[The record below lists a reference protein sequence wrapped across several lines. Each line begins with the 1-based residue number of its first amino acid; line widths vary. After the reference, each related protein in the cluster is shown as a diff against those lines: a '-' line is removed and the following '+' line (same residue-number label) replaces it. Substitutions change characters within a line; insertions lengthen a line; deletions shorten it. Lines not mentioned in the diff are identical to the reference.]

1 MVNFVLIVLGILA
14 IVSFIYA
21 YFATRSE
28 KNDVLL
34 KRIKKKLA
42 GGK

>member
-14 IVSFIYA
+14 IVSLIYA

-28 KNDVLL
+28 K
-34 KRIKKKLA
+34 K
-42 GGK
+42 